1 MLRLRRVY
9 EPPARSDG
17 RRILVD
23 RLWPRGLS
31 KKTAAI
37 DEWMKEIAPSTEL
50 RQWFAHDP
58 AKWAEF
64 QRRYKQE
71 LRAHAD
77 LVRDIAKRASHG
89 TVTLVYGARDET
101 HNDAVVLAAVARR
114 RMARARSAAR
124 THTHHRSGARRARRR
139 KEQSQ

>member
-1 MLRLRRVY
+1 MLRMKRVY

-17 RRILVD
+17 QRILVD

-31 KKTAAI
+31 TKSAAI

-71 LRAHAD
+71 LRAHVES
-77 LVRDIAKRASHG
+77 VRDIARRASRG
-89 TVTLVYGARDET
+89 TVTLVYGARNET
-101 HNDAVVLAAVARR
+101 HNDAVVLAGIVRARLRRPPHQRQVART
-114 RMARARSAAR
+114 ARSQQ
-124 THTHHRSGARRARRR
+124 
-139 KEQSQ
+139 EQSQ